1 MVLSVFRKTW
11 SFFTHCK
18 NGADAPTRGELW
30 VEKYVSKMEFYNFIN
45 CVGYRNFTPR
55 MTMPAQPTNSISES
69 ERIDAFCRELGLILR
84 RILKE
89 AQESD
94 QVHKLASTG
103 PIEEARL
110 VIK

>member
-1 MVLSVFRKTW
+1 
-11 SFFTHCK
+11 
-18 NGADAPTRGELW
+18 
-30 VEKYVSKMEFYNFIN
+30 
-45 CVGYRNFTPR
+45 
-55 MTMPAQPTNSISES
+55 MPAQPTNSISES

-94 QVHKLASTG
+94 QLHKPASTG
-103 PIEEARL
+103 PIEEARP